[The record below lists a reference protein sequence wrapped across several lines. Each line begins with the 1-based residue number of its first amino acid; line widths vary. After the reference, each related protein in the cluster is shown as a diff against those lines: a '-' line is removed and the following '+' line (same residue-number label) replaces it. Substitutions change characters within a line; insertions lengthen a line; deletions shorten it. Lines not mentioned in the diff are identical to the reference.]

1 MRENQKPSKLY
12 LIYWEYEKYGK
23 HFSKKSATYSRTSSE
38 YLEELVGFLRA
49 MTDYT
54 FDCYINDLAVHK
66 DYQKLGIGKQ
76 LLNHLT
82 ALLGDGVLVFLISSQ
97 DATSF
102 YTKINF
108 KGEFEK
114 VGQPICMI
122 TG

>member
-1 MRENQKPSKLY
+1 M
-12 LIYWEYEKYGK
+12 
-23 HFSKKSATYSRTSSE
+23 
-38 YLEELVGFLRA
+38 RA